1 VNFLRRLAKAFLW
14 PASRFFDPRFKGI
27 ATQVETAHHGIER
40 QAQVHH
46 EDLVRHLDEVN
57 RRLDAAA
64 ETSAELRAFGERVEL
79 ALGELRTVLT
89 AEIETTTEAT
99 AVLGRS
105 LADLLG
111 ETDRLRNLVE
121 SHVQA
126 FSDPHVERVV
136 GSRVDVLDEGV
147 AKVLNFAESHR
158 GFAAQRNL
166 WFNPPLSLEYG
177 RGGVDVSGVNER
189 IAEVPYVT
197 RALASL
203 KRGATVLDVG
213 AAENTLAFSLATLG
227 YRVTAIDLHSY
238 PLKHP
243 NLRAVQ
249 APVQEW
255 ETAEVFD
262 AVICLSTI
270 EHIGL
275 GAYGEDDAEEDGAD
289 LKAMRRILELTAA
302 GGLLVLTAPYGRKSR
317 TDIQRTYDRRSLER
331 LLEGWNVEDLT
342 VLRKQ
347 DEKTWVSSDASSK
360 DGEKVAMVTA
370 RRA

>member
-1 VNFLRRLAKAFLW
+1 VKFLRRVGKAILW
-14 PASRFFDPRFKGI
+14 PASRFFDPRFRGI

-40 QAQVHH
+40 QARVYHD
-46 EDLVRHLDEVN
+46 DLVRHLDEVN

-64 ETSAELRAFGERVEL
+64 AFGERVEL
-79 ALGELRTVLT
+79 ALGELRALLN

-111 ETDRLRNLVE
+111 ETDRVRDLIE
-121 SHVQA
+121 SHVLA
-126 FSDPHVERVV
+126 FSDPHVDRVV
-136 GSRVDVLDEGV
+136 GSRLEDLDEGL

-177 RGGVDVSGVNER
+177 GGRVDVSRINER

-197 RALASL
+197 RALAPL
-203 KRGATVLDVG
+203 QPGATVLDVG
-213 AAENTLAFSLATLG
+213 AAESTLAFSLATLG
-227 YRVTAIDLHSY
+227 YRVTAIDLHPY
-238 PLKHP
+238 PLEHP

-249 APVQEW
+249 APLQDW
-255 ETAEVFD
+255 KTTEVFD

-275 GAYGEDDAEEDGAD
+275 GAYGEDDAEENGAD
-289 LKAMRRILELTAA
+289 LEAMRRIRELTAA
-302 GGLLVLTAPYGRKSR
+302 GSLLVLTAPFGRKGR

-347 DEKTWVSSDASSK
+347 DEKTWVSADSSSK
-360 DGEKVAMVTA
+360 NGERVAMVTA
-370 RRA
+370 RRP